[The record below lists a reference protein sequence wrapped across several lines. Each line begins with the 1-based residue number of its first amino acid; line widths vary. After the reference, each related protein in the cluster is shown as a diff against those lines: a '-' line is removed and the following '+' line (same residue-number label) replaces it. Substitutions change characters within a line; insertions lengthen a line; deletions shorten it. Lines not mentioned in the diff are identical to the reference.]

1 MTETATDA
9 AGDLAVIAPAS
20 RTMRFAGCE
29 LEILPLKVGQLPG
42 VMRALQGIDLAQ
54 GLDTAALPALIAAH
68 GERIIEAAVI
78 VTRMPRAEI
87 ENAEVDEFAALL
99 AALIEVNS
107 DFFVQRV
114 VPALTAR
121 ATAPG

>member
-1 MTETATDA
+1 MTETAIDA
-9 AGDLAVIAPAS
+9 AGDFAVIAPAS
-20 RTMRFAGCE
+20 RPVRFAGSA

-54 GLDTAALPALIAAH
+54 GLDTAVLPALIAEH

-78 VTRMPRAEI
+78 ATRVPREEI
-87 ENAEVDEFAALL
+87 ENAELDEFAALL

-121 ATAPG
+121 TAAQS